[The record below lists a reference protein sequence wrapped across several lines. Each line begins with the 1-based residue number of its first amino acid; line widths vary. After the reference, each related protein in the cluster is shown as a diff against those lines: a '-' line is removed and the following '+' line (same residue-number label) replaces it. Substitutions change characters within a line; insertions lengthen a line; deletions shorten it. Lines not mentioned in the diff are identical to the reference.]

1 MSERLFES
9 VQTHLGSDA
18 ESRSAR
24 ASADTPFRILF
35 IGDFSG
41 RAQRGLHSATR
52 LNDIKPQLID
62 RDNFD
67 DLMHKLDAELRV
79 RPLGENTTAI
89 DIKIAAM
96 DDFHPDELYEK
107 LNIFKDLRNIRKNLA
122 NPDTFAQAKA
132 EVGAW
137 TAPTQAEPPNPQ
149 TTNTVPP
156 PANPANPSSANLLDA
171 VMGANSAAAPAFN
184 ERSWNALLRQIV
196 APHVIPAADPKQA
209 ELMGYVDTAIAVMMR
224 ALMHDPAFQEIEAA
238 WRALSRAVYAIDTD
252 TQLKLYVMDITKDE
266 WADATAI
273 TDGASPWRRFL
284 INAATEKFG
293 DESWALV
300 AANYTFD
307 DGEADVSA
315 LTQAALIAQAAG
327 VPLIAAASTA
337 LLGCRS
343 LAATPDPDDWREP
356 LACAEAWSRLRD
368 TTAARHVALAAPRI
382 LQRMP
387 YGKNTDAVT
396 RFQFE
401 EAGENWRHDDYVWG
415 SPAFACATLLAYTFS
430 DSGWDF
436 TAIAQDIDDLPL
448 HTVHRAGETGI
459 KPCAEI
465 ALSEKAATRMLACG
479 VAPMASIK
487 NEDRVRL
494 VRLQSIASDG
504 GALAGSW
511 G

>member
-1 MSERLFES
+1 MSERLFDS
-9 VQTHLGSDA
+9 VQTHLGV
-18 ESRSAR
+18 ETETRPAR

-41 RAQRGLHSATR
+41 RAQRGLHSPTR

-67 DLMHKLDAELRV
+67 DVMQKLGAELRV
-79 RPLGENTTAI
+79 RPLGDNTTAI
-89 DIKIAAM
+89 DIKITGM

-107 LNIFKDLRNIRKNLA
+107 LNIFKDLRNTRKKLSDPN
-122 NPDTFAQAKA
+122 TFAQAKA

-137 TAPTQAEPPNPQ
+137 TSSEPVEQPTTSATSTGSTAGNPP
-149 TTNTVPP
+149 
-156 PANPANPSSANLLDA
+156 SANLLDA
-171 VMGANSAAAPAFN
+171 VMGANSTASPAFN

-196 APHVIPAADPKQA
+196 APHVIPATDPKQA

-224 ALMHDPAFQEIEAA
+224 ALLHDPAFQAIESA

-252 TQLKLYVMDITKDE
+252 TKLKLYVMDITKSE
-266 WADATAI
+266 WAAAASI
-273 TDGASPWRRFL
+273 TDGASPWRDFL
-284 INAATEKFG
+284 INDAAEKFG
-293 DESWALV
+293 DEGWALV
-300 AANYTFD
+300 AANYTLND
-307 DGEADVSA
+307 SETDVTTMA
-315 LTQAALIAQAAG
+315 QAALTAQAAG
-327 VPLIAAASTA
+327 VPLLADADAA

-343 LAATPDPDDWREP
+343 LAATPGPDDWREP
-356 LACAEAWSRLRD
+356 LMAAEAWARLRD
-368 TTAARHVALAAPRI
+368 ALAARHVTLLAPRI

-415 SPAFACATLLAYTFS
+415 SPAFACATLLAHTFS
-430 DSGWDF
+430 DAGWDF

-448 HTVHRAGETGI
+448 HTVSSNGESSI

-465 ALSEKAATRMLACG
+465 ALSEKAGTRMLACG
-479 VAPMASIK
+479 VAPIASIK

-494 VRLQSIASDG
+494 VRLQSIASNGD
-504 GALAGSW
+504 ALVGRW